1 VLNQTRQT
9 AAQAM
14 RSGAAYACAR
24 GLWRMPAG
32 FAVNSPRVVS
42 AKSRAHHVQAHAAIK
57 AYA

>member
-1 VLNQTRQT
+1 LSNVLNQTRNN

-32 FAVNSPRVVS
+32 FVVNSPRVIA
-42 AKSRAHHVQAHAAIK
+42 AKSRAHHVQAISA
-57 AYA
+57 

>member
-1 VLNQTRQT
+1 VLNQNRQN

-32 FAVNSPRVVS
+32 LAVNSFAVVNG
-42 AKSRAHHVQAHAAIK
+42 KSRVHHVQAHAAIK

>member
-1 VLNQTRQT
+1 LPKVLNQNRQS

-32 FAVNSPRVVS
+32 LAVNSLAVVND
-42 AKSRAHHVQAHAAIK
+42 KSRAHHVQAISA
-57 AYA
+57 

>member
-1 VLNQTRQT
+1 MLNQTRSN

-32 FAVNSPRVVS
+32 LAVNSPRSISV
-42 AKSRAHHVQAHAAIK
+42 KSRAHHVQAISA
-57 AYA
+57 

>member
-1 VLNQTRQT
+1 LPTVLNQTRNN

-32 FAVNSPRVVS
+32 FAMNSPRVISV
-42 AKSRAHHVQAHAAIK
+42 KSRVHHVQAISA
-57 AYA
+57 